1 MAIKLLRFILFIA
14 LLFAAYVLVRWGHR
28 LRASYQPTPEHVA
41 VLRQLGKEAIDS
53 GDVPVAAVLLQ
64 GDRIIGRGR
73 NTVLRDADAGGHA
86 EVNAVSDAMRQLG
99 HEGFRALNRDSLVLI
114 TTYEPCAMCRGM
126 LLEYGIRQVRYIEPK
141 SIGHWLRDDARWL
154 RYELT
159 KQRSG
164 PEGLQDSLFRMHP
177 GYPGR

>member
-1 MAIKLLRFILFIA
+1 MAIKLVRLLLLLALFFTA
-14 LLFAAYVLVRWGHR
+14 YAAVRWGHR
-28 LRASYQPTPEHVA
+28 LRPAYRPTTGQVA
-41 VLRQLGKEAIDS
+41 ELRALGMEAIAS
-53 GDVPVAAVLLQ
+53 GDVPVAALVVH

-86 EVNAVSDAMRQLG
+86 EVNAVSDSLRQMG
-99 HEGFRALNRDSLVLI
+99 RDAFRALSRDSLVLI
-114 TTYEPCAMCRGM
+114 TTFEPCAMCRGM
-126 LLEYGIRQVRYIEPK
+126 LLEYDVRHLAHIEPK
-141 SIGHWLRDDARWL
+141 SIGHWLRQDARWL

-164 PEGLQDSLFRMHP
+164 PEGVQDSLFRMHP